1 MATARGGVHQ
11 GDPVRMLK
19 RLFKD
24 KRLDA
29 VSLEKEK
36 VTIDGTSF
44 DRKMPTGFK
53 ARSGTPYNLDSV
65 VVLVTTGLDA
75 NVRVRMEAFKKSG
88 ANIVSL
94 LDIKVVKEY
103 FFSDAEVAYEPDI
116 VAVAPAE
123 VGVPD
128 VPMDIK
134 DEPAPKADLL
144 RKDVDEVPT
153 DPDKLLGAIKSVEQS
168 LYDHRSIL
176 MCTTHDFSDLKA
188 IASKHIEKFNEEAER
203 MERQK
208 LGPGV
213 SKRTGI
219 TSTSE
224 VRYNQFEKEEFN
236 KNRLGADVD
245 VNQYGGHTVAEDAAP
260 QPIVPVVEPPAP
272 KRPKQS
278 SDRKSSRDRKR
289 PRHVSADAKGRVVP
303 PKKKIRPII
312 LLPSGSL
319 SVINIDNV
327 KNFLKDGKFM
337 TGEEARRESAHKE
350 SIDKHYFYRRFMR
363 DTNPVQ
369 YKVTDVVPKNPAE
382 KVAFW
387 NRVVAVVIMGKKWQ
401 FKDWPFD
408 GISQGNLVHVF
419 TKLQGFYF
427 HYSKDQ
433 VPKEVEKWNVKTIA
447 IDKEKRHKDQQAMR
461 DFWFK
466 LDDFLKKKNVDFQF

>member
-1 MATARGGVHQ
+1 MPQ

-36 VTIDGTSF
+36 VTIDSTSF

-153 DPDKLLGAIKSVEQS
+153 DPDKLLGAIKSV
-168 LYDHRSIL
+168 
-176 MCTTHDFSDLKA
+176 
-188 IASKHIEKFNEEAER
+188 KH
-203 MERQK
+203 
-208 LGPGV
+208 
-213 SKRTGI
+213 
-219 TSTSE
+219 
-224 VRYNQFEKEEFN
+224 
-236 KNRLGADVD
+236 
-245 VNQYGGHTVAEDAAP
+245 
-260 QPIVPVVEPPAP
+260 
-272 KRPKQS
+272 
-278 SDRKSSRDRKR
+278 
-289 PRHVSADAKGRVVP
+289 
-303 PKKKIRPII
+303 
-312 LLPSGSL
+312 
-319 SVINIDNV
+319 
-327 KNFLKDGKFM
+327 
-337 TGEEARRESAHKE
+337 
-350 SIDKHYFYRRFMR
+350 
-363 DTNPVQ
+363 
-369 YKVTDVVPKNPAE
+369 
-382 KVAFW
+382 
-387 NRVVAVVIMGKKWQ
+387 
-401 FKDWPFD
+401 
-408 GISQGNLVHVF
+408 
-419 TKLQGFYF
+419 
-427 HYSKDQ
+427 
-433 VPKEVEKWNVKTIA
+433 
-447 IDKEKRHKDQQAMR
+447 
-461 DFWFK
+461 
-466 LDDFLKKKNVDFQF
+466 